1 MVHPDT
7 QAMAAL
13 ISTWKDIN
21 HMYIIENFLRK
32 LLSPK
37 ASKNCELSA
46 TLTNTGNISV
56 VLESLKG
63 GDYSICTASA
73 KQLAK
78 EINGHYPA
86 LEDSMLRPMAKTA
99 ALLGALNPLEQATN
113 WLQDTQASIVGG
125 VQGTVRD
132 GVKYADQQTSDL
144 EDEHLYGNSGS
155 LPTYTGNKLFNIV
168 LASGI
173 IVMYLV

>member
-7 QAMAAL
+7 QAMATL
-13 ISTWKDIN
+13 ISTWKDVN

-37 ASKNCELSA
+37 ASKKCELSA
-46 TLTNTGNISV
+46 TLTNAGNISV
-56 VLESLKG
+56 VLESLKP
-63 GDYSICTASA
+63 GDYSICRASA

-78 EINGHYPA
+78 EINGHYPDM
-86 LEDSMLRPMAKTA
+86 EDSMLRPMAKTA
-99 ALLGALNPLEQATN
+99 ALLGVLNPLEGATK

-125 VQGTVRD
+125 VKGSVRD

-144 EDEHLYGNSGS
+144 EGEHLYGNRGS
-155 LPTYTGNKLFNIV
+155 VPTGGLLLYII
-168 LASGI
+168 LALSI
-173 IVMYLV
+173 IVI